1 MLRQAI
7 ESTAA
12 WAYTTPVAAWVRGS
26 IWAVPTLSV
35 VHLFGLILLLGS
47 IFMIALRCFGFAW
60 RRDGAGSVV
69 RTFAPATLVGLAL
82 MICSGSLLFAA
93 GADRYVES
101 VSFEYKMVAL
111 AVAVTVQSGVYIV
124 AARDTAPPDR
134 VVSPKWMVI
143 GGLMFLLWLTVAVF
157 GRFIAFY

>member
-7 ESTAA
+7 ESTGA
-12 WAYTTPVAAWVRGS
+12 WAYTTPLAAWVRAS

-47 IFMIALRCFGFAW
+47 IFMIALRCFGLAW
-60 RRDGAGSVV
+60 RRDGAGAVI
-69 RTFAPATLVGLAL
+69 RTFAPATLVGLVL

-93 GADRYVES
+93 GADRYVGS
-101 VSFEYKMVAL
+101 YPFEIKMFTL
-111 AVAVTVQSGVYIV
+111 AVAVVVQSGVYIA
-124 AARDTAPPDR
+124 AAREKTPDR
-134 VVSPKWMVI
+134 TVTPKWMAV
-143 GGLMFLLWLTVAVF
+143 GGLMFLLWLGVAVA

>member
-12 WAYTTPVAAWVRGS
+12 WAYTTPAAEWVRGS

-47 IFMIALRCFGFAW
+47 IFMIALRCFCLAW
-60 RRDGAGSVV
+60 RRDGTGSVV
-69 RTFAPATLVGLAL
+69 RTFAPATLVGLVS
-82 MICSGSLLFAA
+82 MIFSGSLLFAA
-93 GADRYVES
+93 GADRYVS
-101 VSFEYKMVAL
+101 SYPFEIKMVTLSVAL
-111 AVAVTVQSGVYIV
+111 VVQSGIYVV
-124 AARDTAPPDR
+124 AARERIPDR
-134 VVSPKWMVI
+134 TVSPLWMAI
-143 GGLMFLLWLTVAVF
+143 GALMFLLWLGVAVA

>member
-1 MLRQAI
+1 VLRHAI
-7 ESTAA
+7 EWTAA

-26 IWAVPTLSV
+26 AWAVPTLSV
-35 VHLFGLILLLGS
+35 LHLFGLILLLGS

-69 RTFAPATLVGLAL
+69 RTFAPATLVGLAM

-101 VSFEYKMVAL
+101 ASFEYKMVAL
-111 AVAVTVQSGVYIV
+111 AVAVAVQSVVYV
-124 AARDTAPPDR
+124 AAARDTEPPDR
-134 VVSPKWMVI
+134 VVSAKWVAI
-143 GGLMFLLWLTVAVF
+143 GGLMFVLWLTVAVF